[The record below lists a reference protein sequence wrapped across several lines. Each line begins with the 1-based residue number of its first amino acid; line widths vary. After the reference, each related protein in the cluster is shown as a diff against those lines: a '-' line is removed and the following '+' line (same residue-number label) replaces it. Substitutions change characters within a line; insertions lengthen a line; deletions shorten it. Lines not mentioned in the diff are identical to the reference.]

1 MFDPSILKSFN
12 FRSPT
17 TLGTVMICEFSMLKT
32 DNSRKKSMASVGK
45 LFNNGSLM

>member
-1 MFDPSILKSFN
+1 MLLPSILNSFN

-32 DNSRKKSMASVGK
+32 VNSRKKSIASVGK
-45 LFNNGSLM
+45 LFRAGSFM